1 MATKSKTSK
10 TEVRIGISDSNQ
22 ELNIECANSQDEVVK
37 SVSEALNSNQT
48 LQLANFSR
56 ARFSYRCS
64 IKNFTKIIICFAR
77 IFSQTG
83 AISCGRTK
91 S

>member
-1 MATKSKTSK
+1 MATKSKSSK

-48 LQLANFSR
+48 LNLSD
-56 ARFSYRCS
+56 
-64 IKNFTKIIICFAR
+64 TKGRQILISPSKIAFVEVCQSSERKVGFA
-77 IFSQTG
+77 
-83 AISCGRTK
+83 AD
-91 S
+91 